1 MSNKK
6 RTRTEI
12 TEEKKRRAIHL
23 RNQGW
28 FYRDIARDTGIP
40 QHTIETCW
48 KRWASDLG
56 VAIITHGDDEDK
68 PVEMPVTVSYTDPLP
83 PINKRKEPVRPY
95 TPSVIE
101 STIRQRRSEQN
112 PDTDEAVQPEV
123 AEESSV
129 SAGTPVSATPEVSSD
144 TVEAV
149 IAPDPLGSFQVV
161 PVEVQAPR
169 EIPEAEAVQEEKA
182 EAKASAKKAAAS
194 GRRMKRTDQMVPPA
208 GRKAPEPKE
217 VPDLKRLY
225 GLIGLINEAVVDYA
239 IEMMVLPE
247 QIGQNIEV
255 SDGTMTIV
263 LSVPVGGMD
272 R

>member
-68 PVEMPVTVSYTDPLP
+68 PVEMPVMVSYTDPLP

-101 STIRQRRSEQN
+101 STIRH

-123 AEESSV
+123 AEKSSV
-129 SAGTPVSATPEVSSD
+129 SAGTLVSATPEVSSD

-169 EIPEAEAVQEEKA
+169 EIPEAEVVQEEA
-182 EAKASAKKAAAS
+182 EAPAAKKKGAAS
-194 GRRMKRTDQMVPPA
+194 GRKERRGGRKNPPA
-208 GRKAPEPKE
+208 GRKTPDPK
-217 VPDLKRLY
+217 PDLRRIY
-225 GLIGLINEAVVDYA
+225 DLIGLINEAVVDYA

-255 SDGTMTIV
+255 ADGTMTMV
-263 LSVPVGGMD
+263 LTVPVGGEQD
-272 R
+272 V

>member
-169 EIPEAEAVQEEKA
+169 EIPEAEAVQEEA
-182 EAKASAKKAAAS
+182 EVPAAKKKGAAS
-194 GRRMKRTDQMVPPA
+194 VRKERRGGQKNPPA
-208 GRKAPEPKE
+208 GRKTPDPK
-217 VPDLKRLY
+217 PDLRRIY
-225 GLIGLINEAVVDYA
+225 DLIGLINEAVVDYA

-255 SDGTMTIV
+255 ADGIMTMV

>member
-48 KRWASDLG
+48 KWWASDLG

-149 IAPDPLGSFQVV
+149 IAPDPLGAFRVMA
-161 PVEVQAPR
+161 VEVQAPR
-169 EIPEAEAVQEEKA
+169 ELPEDEAETAPK
-182 EAKASAKKAAAS
+182 KKAAAS
-194 GRRMKRTDQMVPPA
+194 GRRMKRADQMVPPA
-208 GRKAPEPKE
+208 GRKAPEPNE
-217 VPDLKRLY
+217 VPDLKRIY
-225 GLIGLINEAVVDYA
+225 SLIGIINEAVVDYA

-255 SDGTMTIV
+255 SDGIMTMV
-263 LSVPVGGMD
+263 LTVPVGGERD
-272 R
+272 V

>member
-6 RTRTEI
+6 RTQMEI
-12 TEEKKRRAIHL
+12 TEEQKRRVVHL
-23 RNQGW
+23 KSQGW
-28 FYRDIARDTGIP
+28 LNRDVSRDTRIDEG
-40 QHTIETCW
+40 TVNSCW
-48 KRWASDLG
+48 RRWAQELG
-56 VAIITHGDDEDK
+56 IEIITHGDDEDK

-169 EIPEAEAVQEEKA
+169 EIPEAEAVQEEA
-182 EAKASAKKAAAS
+182 EAPAAKKKGAAS
-194 GRRMKRTDQMVPPA
+194 GRKERRGGRKNPPA
-208 GRKAPEPKE
+208 GRKNPDPQ
-217 VPDLKRLY
+217 PDLRRIY
-225 GLIGLINEAVVDYA
+225 DLIGLINEAVVDYA

-255 SDGTMTIV
+255 ADGTMTMV
-263 LSVPVGGMD
+263 LSVPVGGEQD
-272 R
+272 V